1 MNLKNKGFT
10 LAEIMVSI
18 AIVVMI
24 MSVVLFG
31 YRSYNDNIILS
42 SAGQEMA
49 ISIRQAQVYGV
60 SVKQVV
66 GGDFNTSYGISFD
79 LSNPGSYYIFADK
92 NNNGKYDGD
101 VNCSSG
107 TECVEKDDLK
117 NAVGLSSFCST
128 DLGGV
133 ETCPD
138 TTGIRSVSILF
149 KRPDTEAY
157 IYTFNS
163 SGTMIS
169 GSYRSIKIIF
179 STRSGQ
185 QSSVSVNSVGQVTVK

>member
-31 YRSYNDNIILS
+31 YRSYDDSIILS
-42 SAGQEMA
+42 SAAQEMA
-49 ISIRQAQVYGV
+49 ISIRQAQSYGV

-66 GGDFNTSYGISFD
+66 GGDFNTSYGISFN

-128 DLGGV
+128 DLGGT
-133 ETCPD
+133 ETCPAQ
-138 TTGIRSVSILF
+138 GVQSVSILF
-149 KRPDTEAY
+149 KRPDTDAY

-169 GSYRSIKIIF
+169 GSYVSVKIVF

-185 QSSVSVNSVGQVTVK
+185 QSNVSVNSIGQVTVK